1 MGIGL
6 SGMISGL
13 DTDTL
18 IKQLMSAERTRVT
31 KVENK
36 ITKNEW
42 LTEKWK
48 DLNSKIYSLYT
59 GSLSKMKTQGNYL
72 TKKTSSSN
80 ENVLKATAG
89 ANAPIGTHY
98 VTVESVASAQYVTG
112 GTFTSADKL
121 TAKSKLSEAGIAVGT
136 KINIACGD
144 KTAELYVDEKTT
156 FTDFTEVC
164 KSAGLN
170 VNFDETRQCLYI
182 SSRQSGKENAFQIT
196 TDKENGTSAEAR
208 KNIYNLVNYSAMSA
222 AEKTAFDS
230 AMSVLESTDEAT
242 LTEILAK
249 AEAGT
254 TLEDDEKKIKEAY
267 DLLITKTTEYTA
279 QTEANKA
286 IKDPLVA
293 DLTDALTNGTAV
305 TLYGKEYT
313 AEQIETLQKEAAR
326 FAKIEYENET
336 LAAAFEGVE
345 ALKDISYAE
354 VVRIEEKK
362 AAADADPTKAQLTE
376 AEQKIYDAYNSA
388 ENADAKAEF
397 LANLGT
403 YTEGTGYDTE
413 GYAET
418 YGRALQATAEE
429 EADNIMKL
437 DAAKTAVSTKKTEI
451 LADTANAAIADA
463 KAQMTGYIKTY
474 AEEDRFFAQ
483 DNALAAI
490 GLGNIDGS
498 TVAAGTGAGGMTVF
512 EAADAKVTVNGAV
525 IESSTNTISVN
536 GLNLELVSA
545 APGQTVSIGV
555 TQNVDGVYDMVKQFV
570 KDYNEVLKE
579 LNDAYYAESARGY
592 DPLTDEQKDAMS
604 DTEVEKW
611 EAKIKG
617 SLLRRD
623 NTLGSLLNAMR
634 TTLDESVTVDG
645 KAYALSS
652 FGICTTKYT
661 EKGTLHIYGDQEDSD
676 GMMYEDKLRAA
687 IEEDPD
693 TVMEVLQS
701 ISKKLYD
708 TMSDKMKATE
718 LSSALT
724 FYNDKQITKELTGY
738 KESLKKEEDRL
749 ADIEDRYYK
758 QFASM
763 ETALSKLSSQSSSLL
778 SMLGMGQQY

>member
-48 DLNSKIYSLYT
+48 DLNTKIYSLYT

-112 GTFTSADKL
+112 GKFTSADKL
-121 TAKSKLSEAGIAVGT
+121 TAKSKLADAGVAVGT

-144 KTAELYVDEKTT
+144 KTAELYVDENTT
-156 FTDFTEVC
+156 FTDFSEAC

-170 VNFDETRQCLYI
+170 VNFDESRQCLYI
-182 SSRQSGKENAFQIT
+182 SSRQSGKENKFSIT
-196 TDKENGTSAEAR
+196 TDKENTASADTQ
-208 KNIYNLVNYSAMSA
+208 KSIYDLVNYSAMSTS
-222 AEKTAFDS
+222 EKTAFDA
-230 AMSVLESTDEAT
+230 AMSVLEGTDEDT
-242 LTEILAK
+242 ITEILGK
-249 AEAGT
+249 AEDVLT
-254 TLEDDEKKIKEAY
+254 EDEKKIKEAY
-267 DLLITKTTEYTA
+267 DLLVEKATAKTV
-279 QTEANKA
+279 QTEAEAA
-286 IKDPLVA
+286 IKNQLVT
-293 DLTDALTNGTAV
+293 DLTDAITNGTTV
-305 TLYGKEYT
+305 TLYGKELT
-313 AEQIETLQKEAAR
+313 AEKAEELQKEAAR

-345 ALKDISYAE
+345 ELKDVSYAE
-354 VVRIEEKK
+354 VVRIEEKQ
-362 AAADADPTKAQLTE
+362 AAGEELTE
-376 AEQKIYDAYNSA
+376 AEQKIYDAYNSD
-388 ENADAKAEF
+388 ENADLKADF

-403 YTEGTGYDTE
+403 YTEETGYDTE
-413 GYAET
+413 AYAQS
-418 YGRALQATAEE
+418 YARALQATAEE
-429 EADNIMKL
+429 EAEEYMKL
-437 DAAKTAVSTKKTEI
+437 DEAKTAVSTKKTEI
-451 LADTANAAIADA
+451 LADPANTAIADV

-474 AEEDRFFAQ
+474 AEEERFFTGA

-498 TVAAGTGAGGMTVF
+498 AVAAGTGAGGMTVF

-525 IESSTNTISVN
+525 IESSSNTISVN

-545 APGQTVSIGV
+545 APGETVSIGV

-570 KDYNEVLKE
+570 KDYNEILQE
-579 LNDAYYAESARGY
+579 LNDAYYADSARGY
-592 DPLTDEQKDAMS
+592 EPLTDEQKDAMS
-604 DTEVEKW
+604 DTEIEKW

-623 NTLGSLLNAMR
+623 NTIGSLLNAMR
-634 TTLDESVTVDG
+634 AALDGCVTVDG
-645 KAYALSS
+645 KDYALSS

-661 EKGTLHIYGDQEDSD
+661 EKGKLHIYGDQDDPD

-693 TVMEVLQS
+693 KVMEVLQT
-701 ISKKLYD
+701 ISKNLYD

-724 FYNDKQITKELTGY
+724 FYNDKQITKDLTGY

-749 ADIEDRYYK
+749 AEIEDRYYK

-763 ETALSKLSSQSSSLL
+763 ETALSKLSSQSSSLY
-778 SMLGMGQQY
+778 SMLGMGQY